1 MKRSEI
7 KETLQVRDLK
17 PRPKVNATNKH
28 ENKNVLLAAVH
39 TCNHAFEEL

>member
-7 KETLQVRDLK
+7 KETLQMRDLK

-28 ENKNVLLAAVH
+28 ENTEDKSSKKN
-39 TCNHAFEEL
+39 FS